1 MSCKGHCACRASA
14 IEKYAARKTANEENL
29 SRRKYRVTFRTSDGI
44 NQEMDILATSEE
56 DATLQVRTQFTNSTI
71 FTCLSV

>member
-14 IEKYAARKTANEENL
+14 ARKTANEPP
-29 SRRKYRVTFRTSDGI
+29 RRKYRVTFRTSDGI

-56 DATLQVRTQFTNSTI
+56 DATLQVRTQFTNATI
-71 FTCLSV
+71 FTCLSI